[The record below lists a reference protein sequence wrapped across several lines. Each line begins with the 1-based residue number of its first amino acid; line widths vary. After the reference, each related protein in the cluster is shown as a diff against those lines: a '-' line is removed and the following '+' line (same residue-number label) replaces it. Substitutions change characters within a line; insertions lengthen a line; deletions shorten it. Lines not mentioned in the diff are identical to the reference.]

1 MAAIRKVPLK
11 LGLISVTVKVATAIE
26 DATPRFNT
34 VCDQGHA
41 PNKVKQRL
49 ECPSC
54 QSSERGAFKKG
65 VEQGDGTVIVV
76 EADKVAEASEVP
88 DDIKQGINLTTH
100 PADDLVG
107 TTMVGG
113 KVYFL
118 EPNQGEH
125 DTYALMTQLVE
136 ERTDVAMLASFAIR
150 SKPSL
155 YRLGTLDGALT
166 LTEIAWPESVRPA
179 PRHQGT
185 VDDAMLKMAAQFVD
199 TLVAPF
205 DPNEYR
211 DTRSTQLAD
220 FLSKQ
225 KAVASGDEEAVV
237 ATSGDDL
244 MAALSAAVTPKKKP
258 AKKAAKKATAKKAA
272 TKKAS

>member
-1 MAAIRKVPLK
+1 MAIRKVPLK

-41 PNKVKQRL
+41 PNKIKQRL
-49 ECPSC
+49 ECPTC
-54 QSSERGAFKKG
+54 QSSERSAFKKG
-65 VEQGDGTVIVV
+65 VEQDDGTMVV
-76 EADKVAEASEVP
+76 LNAEDVTKAAEVP
-88 DDIKQGINLTTH
+88 EDIKSSITLTTH

-107 TTMVGG
+107 TTVVGG

-118 EPNQGEH
+118 EPEKGNH
-125 DTYALMTQLVE
+125 DTYALMAKLVE
-136 ERTDVAMLASFAIR
+136 QRQDVAMLSSFAIR
-150 SKPSL
+150 GKPSL

-185 VDDAMLKMAAQFVD
+185 VDEAMLGMAAQFVD

-205 DPNEYR
+205 DPKDYS
-211 DTRSTQLAD
+211 DTRSKQLSD
-220 FLSKQ
+220 FLAKQ
-225 KAVASGDEEAVV
+225 ESVVSGDADAVV
-237 ATSGDDL
+237 ASSSDDL
-244 MAALSAAVTPKKKP
+244 MAALSAAVGP
-258 AKKAAKKATAKKAA
+258 KKATRKKTTRKTTAR
-272 TKKAS
+272 KAS